1 MKKLTCKYKKNT
13 VQHLAEFLIFWQQNG
28 KVI

>member
-13 VQHLAEFLIFWQQNG
+13 VVRLAEFLIFWQQNG